1 MTSPAD
7 RRGLAATMR
16 AFLVRVECSP
26 DAIPRPGQGRPLAGL
41 VIVAAVVAV
50 AVGLM
55 INPPSLSTSTDLVR
69 LSISIAVAGTAVVAG
84 VRIRV
89 NGSYISLGWGEAA
102 LIVAL
107 YLIPVGWVPLAI
119 FVGVGLAMVVLHFTQ
134 ESRTA
139 IRILFNAASL
149 TLAASAA
156 ATVAQLVAPP
166 HRAHLSLPVAG
177 GLILGAPI
185 ETAVSIVL
193 ISASVHS
200 RTGTSYSALV
210 TRAMQGKLYMLVG
223 NVTLGLLVVVLVGD
237 NLDWLLVLA
246 PLLWLLRQA
255 YAYRLRVDD
264 ERRGWRLFAAATRA
278 LNRLDERD
286 VAEAAIEGAA
296 RLFAAEGVEVLIP
309 RPTPQAQPEP
319 GFGGGEHPQRVNRGA
334 QPEPGFGGSE
344 HPSRPNDEGVLWSY
358 RGGPGM
364 DLVSEAIDRHGDGGR
379 AARDDGDRVAARPLL
394 VGGASVGE
402 LRLRFVRPVRLTRR
416 EQMQL
421 SAFGDALAAAL
432 HDAASH
438 QQLRE
443 LSARSFSEALNDT
456 LTGIGNRAA
465 LLAKGGDEL
474 RELEQDVLVAF
485 LLLDVNQFKEINDTL
500 GHAAG
505 DDLLRVTAGRIDSQ
519 RQPGELVARLG
530 GDEFGVLLTELP
542 TAAGDEAAALDY
554 GLRRAR
560 ELADL
565 LASPTQ
571 VAGVPLAVEASI
583 GLAVAAAGS
592 CDMGELVRRAEMA
605 MYRAKKSGSD
615 SVAWYDSTGDASS
628 TDRLALLAELR
639 EALSSSQQ
647 LILVLQPV
655 VDLSTG
661 APTGVEALI
670 RWRHPRRG
678 ELAPG
683 EFIDVL
689 ENSELVVPF
698 TRYVLDRAVALAA
711 DWAAQGLSVPI
722 SVNLSARS
730 LLDVRLPD
738 EIGQLLV
745 RYRVPAHRLI
755 LEITETVVVPESRTV
770 TEVLDRLRAMGVQ
783 LAVDDFGTGYSSLT
797 FLTRVRVDEVKV
809 DQTFVAR
816 MAESPEA
823 MAIVRTTVELA
834 RELNLRVVAEGVE
847 TAEQRS
853 ELARLGCDSAQ
864 GYHFFRPMAA
874 DKITGVLHELVRSS
888 GGRVIPFRQEGAS

>member
-1 MTSPAD
+1 M
-7 RRGLAATMR
+7 RGD
-16 AFLVRVECSP
+16 CSP
-26 DAIPRPGQGRPLAGL
+26 DAIPRPGQGRLLAGL
-41 VIVAAVVAV
+41 VIVAALVAV
-50 AVGLM
+50 AVGLI
-55 INPPSLSTSTDLVR
+55 INPPSLGTSTDLIR
-69 LSISIAVAGTAVVAG
+69 LSISIVVAATAVVAG

-119 FVGVGLAMVVLHFTQ
+119 FVGVGLAMVVLQFTQ

-139 IRILFNAASL
+139 IRMLFNAASL
-149 TLAASAA
+149 ALAASAA
-156 ATVAQLVAPP
+156 ATVAQLIAPP
-166 HRAHLSLPVAG
+166 HRAHLSLPVAV

-185 ETAVSIVL
+185 ETAVSIML

-223 NVTLGLLVVVLVGD
+223 NVTLGLLIVVLVGD

-278 LNRLDERD
+278 LNRLDEHG
-286 VAEAAIEGAA
+286 VVEAAIEGAA

-309 RPTPQAQPEP
+309 RPNAEP
-319 GFGGGEHPQRVNRGA
+319 DPGLGGGEHPQRVNRGA
-334 QPEPGFGGSE
+334 QPEPGFGGGE
-344 HPSRPNDEGVLWSY
+344 HAQRVTDEGVLWSY

-364 DLVSEAIDRHGDGGR
+364 ELVTEAIGLHGDGGK

-402 LRLRFVRPVRLTRR
+402 LRLRFARPVRLTKR

-443 LSARSFSEALNDT
+443 LSARSFQEALNDT

-565 LASPTQ
+565 LATPTQ

-661 APTGVEALI
+661 APTGVAALI

-689 ENSELVVPF
+689 ENSELVAPF

-730 LLDVRLPD
+730 LLDVRLPN
-738 EIGQLLV
+738 EIAQLLV

-770 TEVLDRLRAMGVQ
+770 TDVLDQLRAMGVQ

>member
-7 RRGLAATMR
+7 RRSLAATVR
-16 AFLVRVECSP
+16 AFFVRGDGSP
-26 DAIPRPGQGRPLAGL
+26 GSVPRPGRGRLLAGL
-41 VIVAAVVAV
+41 VIGAALVVV
-50 AVGLM
+50 AVGLT
-55 INPPSLSTSTDLVR
+55 IDPPSPDASGDLIR
-69 LSISIAVAGTAVVAG
+69 LSIAIAVAASAVIAG
-84 VRIRV
+84 VRVRV

-119 FVGVGLAMVVLHFTQ
+119 FVGVGLAMVVLQFTQ
-134 ESRTA
+134 EPRTA
-139 IRILFNAASL
+139 LRMLFNAASL
-149 TLAASAA
+149 SLAASAS
-156 ATVAQLVAPP
+156 ATVAQLIAPP
-166 HRAHLSLPVAG
+166 HLAHLSLPVAV
-177 GLILGAPI
+177 GLIVGAPI
-185 ETAVSIVL
+185 ETLVSIVL
-193 ISASVHS
+193 VAAAVHS
-200 RTGTSYSALV
+200 REGTSYSALV
-210 TRAMQGKLYMLVG
+210 TRAFHGKLYMLVG
-223 NVTLGLLVVVLVGD
+223 NVTLGLLIVVLVRD
-237 NLDWLLVLA
+237 SLDWLLVLA

-255 YAYRLRVDD
+255 YKFRLRVDD

-278 LNRLDERD
+278 LNRLDERG
-286 VAEAAIEGAA
+286 VVEAAIEGAA
-296 RLFAAEGVEVLIP
+296 RLFAAEGVEVLVAHP
-309 RPTPQAQPEP
+309 AAAASAPEP
-319 GFGGGEHPQRVNRGA
+319 GAGDEPGTRPAAR
-334 QPEPGFGGSE
+334 PEPGRGEDGQA
-344 HPSRPNDEGVLWSY
+344 PGLTAGTLWSY
-358 RGGPGM
+358 CGGPGSEM
-364 DLVSEAIDRHGDGGR
+364 VVDLVADAEGPR
-379 AARDDGDRVAARPLL
+379 AAQDSDRLAARPLL
-394 VGGASVGE
+394 VGGVGVGE
-402 LRLRFVRPVRLTRR
+402 LRLRFARPVKLTRR

-443 LSARSFSEALNDT
+443 LSARSFQDALNDT

-505 DDLLRVTAGRIDSQ
+505 DDLLRVTANRIDSQ

-565 LASPTQ
+565 LATPTQ

-583 GLAVAAAGS
+583 GVAVAAAGS

-639 EALSSSQQ
+639 EALGSPHQ
-647 LILVLQPV
+647 LVLALQPV
-655 VDLSTG
+655 VDLRTG
-661 APTGVEALI
+661 APTGVEALV

-678 ELAPG
+678 ELPPS

-698 TRYVLDRAVALAA
+698 TRYVLERAVALAA
-711 DWAAQGLSVPI
+711 EWAAEGLSVPI

-730 LLDVRLPD
+730 LLDVRLPG
-738 EIGQLLV
+738 EIEQLLT
-745 RYRVPAHRLI
+745 RYRVAAHRLI
-755 LEITETVVVPESRTV
+755 LEITETVVVPESKTV
-770 TEVLDRLRAMGVQ
+770 TDVLDALRAIGVQ

-853 ELARLGCDSAQ
+853 ELVRLGCDSAQ
-864 GYHFFRPMAA
+864 GYHFFRPMPAE
-874 DKITGVLHELVRSS
+874 KISGVLHQLVRSS

>member
-1 MTSPAD
+1 MTSPAE
-7 RRGLAATMR
+7 RRTLAATVR
-16 AFLVRVECSP
+16 AFLVRGDRSSDPV
-26 DAIPRPGQGRPLAGL
+26 PRPGRGRLLAGL
-41 VIVAAVVAV
+41 VIGAALVAV
-50 AVGLM
+50 AIGL
-55 INPPSLSTSTDLVR
+55 IDTPLSLSSSADLVR
-69 LSISIAVAGTAVVAG
+69 LSITTAVAATAVIAG
-84 VRIRV
+84 VRVRV

-119 FVGVGLAMVVLHFTQ
+119 FVGVGLAMVVLQFTQ
-134 ESRTA
+134 EPRTA
-139 IRILFNAASL
+139 LRMLFNAASL
-149 TLAASAA
+149 ALAAAAA
-156 ATVAQLVAPP
+156 ATVAQVIAPP
-166 HRAHLSLPVAG
+166 HLAHLSLPVAI
-177 GLILGAPI
+177 GLIVGAPI
-185 ETAVSIVL
+185 ETLVSILL

-200 RTGTSYSALV
+200 REGTSYSALV
-210 TRAMQGKLYMLVG
+210 TRAFHGKLYMLVG
-223 NVTLGLLVVVLVGD
+223 NVTLGLLIVVLVSD
-237 NLDWLLVLA
+237 DLDWLLVLA

-255 YAYRLRVDD
+255 YKFRLRVDD

-278 LNRLDERD
+278 LNRLDERG
-286 VAEAAIEGAA
+286 VVEAAIEGAA
-296 RLFAAEGVEVLIP
+296 RLFAAEGVEVLVQHSAA
-309 RPTPQAQPEP
+309 PTGAVPEPGGQRTRSAGGGQPEP
-319 GFGGGEHPQRVNRGA
+319 DQPGA
-334 QPEPGFGGSE
+334 PDGL
-344 HPSRPNDEGVLWSY
+344 LWSY
-358 RGGPGM
+358 RGGPGSE
-364 DLVSEAIDRHGDGGR
+364 LVIDVDAGSGGGEPT
-379 AARDDGDRVAARPLL
+379 AEDGDRVAARPLL

-402 LRLRFVRPVRLTRR
+402 LRLRFARRVKLTKR

-432 HDAASH
+432 HDATSH
-438 QQLRE
+438 QQLRD
-443 LSARSFSEALNDT
+443 LSARSFQEALNDT
-456 LTGIGNRAA
+456 LTGIGNRAG

-505 DDLLRVTAGRIDSQ
+505 DDLLRVTASRIDSQ

-583 GLAVAAAGS
+583 GVAVAAAGS
-592 CDMGELVRRAEMA
+592 CDIGELVRRAEMA

-639 EALSSSQQ
+639 EALGSPHQ
-647 LILVLQPV
+647 LVLALQPV

-661 APTGVEALI
+661 APTGVEALV

-678 ELAPG
+678 ELFPR

-698 TRYVLDRAVALAA
+698 TRYVLERAIAMAA

-730 LLDVRLPD
+730 LLDVRLP
-738 EIGQLLV
+738 EEVAELLS

-755 LEITETVVVPESRTV
+755 LEITETVVVPESKTV
-770 TEVLDRLRAMGVQ
+770 TDVLDALRAIGVQ

-853 ELARLGCDSAQ
+853 ELVRLGCDSAQ
-864 GYHFFRPMAA
+864 GYHFFPPIAA
-874 DKITGVLHELVRSS
+874 EKISGVLHELVSSS
-888 GGRVIPFRQEGAS
+888 GGRVIPFRQEDAS

>member
-1 MTSPAD
+1 MTGPAD
-7 RRGLAATMR
+7 RRSLAATVR
-16 AFLVRVECSP
+16 AFFPRAPRSSAPVARPTRSRLIISLVIGAALAAV
-26 DAIPRPGQGRPLAGL
+26 AAGL
-41 VIVAAVVAV
+41 IADPLTLGAP
-50 AVGLM
+50 
-55 INPPSLSTSTDLVR
+55 NDLVR
-69 LSISIAVAGTAVVAG
+69 LPIAVAVAATALIAG
-84 VRIRV
+84 VRVRV

-107 YLIPVGWVPLAI
+107 YLVPVGWVPLAVL
-119 FVGVGLAMVVLHFTQ
+119 VGAGLAMIVLRFVHGTRAAVVM
-134 ESRTA
+134 
-139 IRILFNAASL
+139 LFNAASL

-156 ATVAQLVAPP
+156 ATLTELIAPP
-166 HRAHLSLPVAG
+166 HQARFSLPVAAA
-177 GLILGAPI
+177 LILGAPVY
-185 ETAVSIVL
+185 TAIAITLV
-193 ISASVHS
+193 
-200 RTGTSYSALV
+200 TALV
-210 TRAMQGKLYMLVG
+210 SARKGVSFADLATRAVNGKLFMLVG
-223 NVTLGLLVVVLVGD
+223 NVMLGLLVVAMVNA

-246 PLLWLLRQA
+246 PILWLLRQA

-264 ERRGWRLFAAATRA
+264 ERRGWRLFANATRA
-278 LNRLDERD
+278 LNRLDVGD
-286 VAEAAIEGAA
+286 VVEAAIEGAA
-296 RLFAAEGVEVLIP
+296 RLFVAQTVEVRIERSEGV
-309 RPTPQAQPEP
+309 T
-319 GFGGGEHPQRVNRGA
+319 
-334 QPEPGFGGSE
+334 
-344 HPSRPNDEGVLWSY
+344 WSY
-358 RGGPGM
+358 RGAPGT
-364 DLVSEAIDRHGDGGR
+364 DLVVTPMGSGPKAGPADG
-379 AARDDGDRVAARPLL
+379 AQVAERPLL
-394 VGGASVGE
+394 VGGASIGE
-402 LRLRFVRPVRLTRR
+402 LRLWFASPVRLTKR

-438 QQLRE
+438 HELQE
-443 LSARSFSEALNDT
+443 LSARSSRDALNDT

-465 LLAKGGDEL
+465 LLAQGASEL
-474 RELEQDVLVAF
+474 GALDRDTLVAF

-505 DDLLRVTAGRIDSQ
+505 DDLLRVTASRIAAQ

-530 GDEFGVLLTELP
+530 GDEFGILLAALP

-554 GLRRAR
+554 GRRRAR

-583 GLAVAAAGS
+583 GVAVAAAGS
-592 CDMGELVRRAEMA
+592 CDMIELVRRAEMA
-605 MYRAKKSGSD
+605 MYRAKKSGG
-615 SVAWYDSTGDASS
+615 SVAWYDSSGDESS

-639 EALSSSQQ
+639 EALASSQQ
-647 LILVLQPV
+647 LVLALQPV
-655 VDLSTG
+655 VDLGSG

-678 ELAPG
+678 ELPPR

-689 ENSELVVPF
+689 ENSELVTPF

-711 DWAAQGLSVPI
+711 DWAAQDLFVPI

-730 LLDVRLPD
+730 LLDTRLPA
-738 EIGQLLV
+738 EVAQLLS

-755 LEITETVVVPESRTV
+755 LEITETVVVPESQTV
-770 TEVLDRLRAMGVQ
+770 TDVLAALRELGVQ

-809 DQTFVAR
+809 DQSFVAK

-834 RELNLRVVAEGVE
+834 RQLNLRVVAEGVE

-853 ELARLGCDSAQ
+853 ELVRLGCDSAQ

-874 DKITGVLHELVRSS
+874 EKIPAVLHQLIRSS

>member
-1 MTSPAD
+1 
-7 RRGLAATMR
+7 L
-16 AFLVRVECSP
+16 
-26 DAIPRPGQGRPLAGL
+26 LAGL
-41 VIVAAVVAV
+41 VIGAALVAIT
-50 AVGLM
+50 VGLT
-55 INPPSLSTSTDLVR
+55 INPPSLDASDDLIR
-69 LSISIAVAGTAVVAG
+69 LSIAIAVAASAVIAG
-84 VRIRV
+84 VRVRV

-119 FVGVGLAMVVLHFTQ
+119 FVGVGLAMVVLQFTQ
-134 ESRTA
+134 EPRTVL
-139 IRILFNAASL
+139 RMLFNAATLS
-149 TLAASAA
+149 LAASVS
-156 ATVAQLVAPP
+156 ATVAQVIAPP
-166 HRAHLSLPVAG
+166 HLSHLSLPVAV
-177 GLILGAPI
+177 GLIVGVPM
-185 ETAVSIVL
+185 ETLVSIVL
-193 ISASVHS
+193 VAAAVHS
-200 RTGTSYSALV
+200 REGTSYSALV
-210 TRAMQGKLYMLVG
+210 SRAFHGKLYMLVG
-223 NVTLGLLVVVLVGD
+223 NMTLGLLIVVLVRD
-237 NLDWLLVLA
+237 SPDWLLVLA
-246 PLLWLLRQA
+246 PMLWLLRQA
-255 YAYRLRVDD
+255 YKFRLRVDD
-264 ERRGWRLFAAATRA
+264 ERRGWRLFAAATKA
-278 LNRLDERD
+278 LNRLDERG
-286 VAEAAIEGAA
+286 VVEAAIEGAV
-296 RLFAAEGVEVLIP
+296 RLFAAERVEVLVA
-309 RPTPQAQPEP
+309 RPAVAAAAPAPGAGDEPGMRPEP
-319 GFGGGEHPQRVNRGA
+319 GWEEGQAPDLSGA
-334 QPEPGFGGSE
+334 A
-344 HPSRPNDEGVLWSY
+344 LWSY
-358 RGGPGM
+358 RGGPGSELVI
-364 DLVSEAIDRHGDGGR
+364 DLVADAEGPRP
-379 AARDDGDRVAARPLL
+379 AAEDGDLLAARPLL
-394 VGGASVGE
+394 VGGVGVGE
-402 LRLRFVRPVRLTRR
+402 LRLRFARPVKLTRR

-432 HDAASH
+432 HDAAAH
-438 QQLRE
+438 QQLCE
-443 LSARSFSEALNDT
+443 LSARSFQDAVNDA

-485 LLLDVNQFKEINDTL
+485 LLLDVNQFKEVNDTL

-505 DDLLRVTAGRIDSQ
+505 DDLLRVTASRIDSQ

-565 LASPTQ
+565 LATPTQ

-583 GLAVAAAGS
+583 GVAVAAAGS

-639 EALSSSQQ
+639 EALGSPHQ
-647 LILVLQPV
+647 LVLALQPV
-655 VDLSTG
+655 VDLGTG
-661 APTGVEALI
+661 APTGVEALV

-698 TRYVLDRAVALAA
+698 TRYVLERAVALAA
-711 DWAAQGLSVPI
+711 EWAAEGLEVPI

-730 LLDVRLPD
+730 LLDVRLPG
-738 EIGQLLV
+738 EIEQLLA
-745 RYRVPAHRLI
+745 RYQVAAHRLI
-755 LEITETVVVPESRTV
+755 LEITETVVVPESKTV
-770 TEVLDRLRAMGVQ
+770 TDVLDALREIGVQ

-853 ELARLGCDSAQ
+853 ELVKLGCDSAQ
-864 GYHFFRPMAA
+864 GYHFFRPMPAE
-874 DKITGVLHELVRSS
+874 KISGVLHQLIRSS